1 MDGLR
6 GDVRGLFNVE
16 RLTGQQVTPT
26 AVESIGSRHVEG
38 QRVTTDSGGTQNCV
52 AGVETVVTA
61 DEVEETA
68 AHFVGDSEEQ
78 REVDQQKKRR
88 LDAEAREARAAQRG
102 TLCNQQAAASDE
114 AAGVSEDRH
123 VPGATETD
131 ASGAAEGDDTKG
143 QQQEEQSWS
152 EDDGECTTEQ
162 NVTRLGTRWRPG
174 GTTPSREW
182 QGSKTCWTKGK
193 LGHSYVWR
201 WREDASAL
209 VRVKSTPC
217 Q

>member
-78 REVDQQKKRR
+78 R
-88 LDAEAREARAAQRG
+88 
-102 TLCNQQAAASDE
+102 
-114 AAGVSEDRH
+114 
-123 VPGATETD
+123 
-131 ASGAAEGDDTKG
+131 
-143 QQQEEQSWS
+143 
-152 EDDGECTTEQ
+152 
-162 NVTRLGTRWRPG
+162 
-174 GTTPSREW
+174 
-182 QGSKTCWTKGK
+182 
-193 LGHSYVWR
+193 
-201 WREDASAL
+201 
-209 VRVKSTPC
+209 
-217 Q
+217 